1 MSEGNLLIP
10 SLVSLIVGVVVG
22 YIFRY
27 LYARL
32 KLQSAEFLANK
43 IKEESEKKSASILN
57 DAEEKVKI
65 KMAELKESINKERA
79 EFEKELKEK
88 KNELNSIEKRLSSR
102 EENLDRLLKS
112 LEEKERVIFER
123 ERHIKIREDRVNERE
138 SKIDKELEKIAS
150 LTKEEA
156 RKKLE
161 EKIKADVE
169 EKLTY
174 YFNDKLSSYEEKI
187 KELELEAD
195 KKAREILVSSMQRV
209 ASDVSKEMNITN
221 ITLPDDEMKG
231 RIIGREGRNI
241 RTLENLLGVDII
253 IDDTPEIVTVSGF
266 DPIRRIKAQ
275 ITLENLIKDGR
286 IHPARIEE
294 VYEKARQE
302 VEQKIMEEGTK
313 TLYELGISV
322 NKLSNEFIRA
332 VGSLYYRPSYGQNIL
347 IHSKE
352 VAKLAAIIANEI
364 GADAEVA
371 KRAGLFHDI
380 GKAIESDVGNKHVDE
395 GVKLLK
401 KIGESKE
408 VIAAV
413 AWHHEATGFPHSIID
428 EKEYPESIEAV
439 IVRIADK
446 ISGSRPGV
454 RYDEGAWGDYINRVT
469 ELEKEAKQFDK
480 VEHAYALQAGREIR
494 LFVKADVPESEL
506 DNIAKEM
513 KAKIVKNTKIRYPGR
528 IKITVVKEKRV
539 VEHTD

>member
-1 MSEGNLLIP
+1 MSETNLLLP
-10 SLVSLIVGVVVG
+10 SLVSLIVGVIVG
-22 YIFRY
+22 FIIRFVYGV
-27 LYARL
+27 LN
-32 KLQSAEFLANK
+32 LQSAEIKAKK
-43 IKEESEKKSASILN
+43 IKEDSEKKSADIISEA
-57 DAEEKVKI
+57 DEKVKQ
-65 KMAELKESINKERA
+65 KMLELRESISKERT

-88 KNELNSIEKRLSSR
+88 KNELTSIEKRLSSR
-102 EENLDRLLKS
+102 EENLDRLLKAF
-112 LEEKERVIFER
+112 EEKERVVFER
-123 ERHIKIREDRVNERE
+123 ERHLKNREERISEKE
-138 SKIDKELEKIAS
+138 SRIDKELEKIAS
-150 LTKEEA
+150 LTREEA
-156 RKKLE
+156 KKKLE
-161 EKIKADVE
+161 EKVKSEVE
-169 EKLTY
+169 EKLTN
-174 YFNDKLSSYEEKI
+174 YFNDKLGYYEEKI
-187 KELELEAD
+187 KELEYNAD
-195 KKAREILVSSMQRV
+195 KRSREILVYSMQRI

-294 VYEKARQE
+294 VYEKAKHE
-302 VEQKIMEEGTK
+302 VDQNIIEEGTK
-313 TLYELGISV
+313 ALYELGIGI
-322 NKLSNEFIRA
+322 NKLSTEFIRA

-352 VAKLAAIIANEI
+352 VAKLASILANEI
-364 GADAEVA
+364 GANAEIA
-371 KRAGLFHDI
+371 KKAGLYHDI
-380 GKAIESDVGNKHVDE
+380 GKAVESEVGNKHIDE
-395 GVKLLK
+395 GVKLLMK
-401 KIGESKE
+401 VGESKE

-413 AWHHEATGFPHSIID
+413 AWHHEATGFPSSLLN

-454 RYDEGAWGDYINRVT
+454 RYDEGSWGDYINRVT

-494 LFVKADVPESEL
+494 LFVKADVPESDLEQ
-506 DNIAKEM
+506 IAKEM
-513 KAKIVKNTKIRYPGR
+513 KAKIVQNNKIRYPGR

>member
-1 MSEGNLLIP
+1 MSGTNSLIAP
-10 SLVSLIVGVVVG
+10 LVSLIVGVIVG
-22 YIFRY
+22 FFIRY
-27 LYARL
+27 FYGLL
-32 KLQSAEFLANK
+32 SLQSAEIKAKK
-43 IKEESEKKSASILN
+43 IKIETESKANSIITE
-57 DAEEKVKI
+57 AEEKAKQ
-65 KMAELKESINKERA
+65 KMAELKELLNKERV
-79 EFEKELKEK
+79 EFEKELKER
-88 KNELNSIEKRLSSR
+88 KNELSTIEKRLTSR
-102 EENLDRLLKS
+102 EENLDRLLKA
-112 LEEKERVIFER
+112 LEEKERLVFER
-123 ERHIKIREDRVNERE
+123 ERHIKIREDKLSEKE
-138 SKIDKELEKIAS
+138 SKIDKELERIAS
-150 LTKEEA
+150 LTREEA
-156 RKKLE
+156 RRKLE
-161 EKIKADVE
+161 EKVRAEID
-169 EKLTY
+169 EKLQN
-174 YFNDKLSSYEEKI
+174 YFNDRYAYIEEKI
-187 KELELEAD
+187 KELEYDAD
-195 KKAREILVSSMQRV
+195 KKARDILVSSMQRI

-294 VYEKARQE
+294 VYQKAEQE
-302 VEQKIMEEGTK
+302 VEQNITNIGKEV
-313 TLYELGISV
+313 LNYFGISI

-332 VGSLYYRPSYGQNIL
+332 IGSLYYRPSYGQNIL

-352 VAKLAAIIANEI
+352 VAKLSAILANEI
-364 GADAEVA
+364 GADPEVA
-371 KRAGLFHDI
+371 KKAGLYHDI
-380 GKAIESDVGNKHVDE
+380 GKAIESQIGNKHIDE

-401 KIGESKE
+401 KVGESKE

-413 AWHHEATGFPHSIID
+413 AWHHEATGFPHELLD
-428 EKEYPESIEAV
+428 EKEYPETVEAV

-480 VEHAYALQAGREIR
+480 VENAYALQAGREIR

-506 DNIAKEM
+506 DTIAKEM
-513 KAKIVKNTKIRYPGR
+513 KTRIIQNQKIRYPGR